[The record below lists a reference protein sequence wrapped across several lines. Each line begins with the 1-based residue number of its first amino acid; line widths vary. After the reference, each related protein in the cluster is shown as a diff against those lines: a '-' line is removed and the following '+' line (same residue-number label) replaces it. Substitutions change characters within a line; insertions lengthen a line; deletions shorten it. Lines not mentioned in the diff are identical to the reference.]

1 MHLPDYRGRRALA
14 SLVVISALTL
24 GLLSLPACT
33 DESKTSSSVEID
45 EPAPTPS
52 LGDTTVE
59 TDVPFVVTPQETVE
73 GMLELAEVTEDDVVY
88 DLGSGDGRIP
98 ITAAEKYGARGV
110 GIELKPDLVERA
122 RKRAKRSGV
131 SDKVEFRRQDI
142 FEADFSE
149 ATVVTMYLFPEV
161 NLKLR
166 PMLFE
171 QLQPGSRVVS
181 HSFNMDEWEPDSS
194 VSVNNDILYLWTI
207 PENTPD
213 FIESS
218 Q

>member
-33 DESKTSSSVEID
+33 DESKTSSSVEMN